1 MNENASE
8 ETEIQTVLSLLA
20 DLYHTYQGVG
30 GVGYPP
36 FRSDA
41 DQREW
46 TAEDAFQRYLGL
58 GVDGRS
64 EIVNNVDYLLVEKAF
79 ITRPGADHLRL
90 GRIHKGDEVRHESNR
105 TCARQMDPSHRR

>member
-1 MNENASE
+1 M
-8 ETEIQTVLSLLA
+8 
-20 DLYHTYQGVG
+20 
-30 GVGYPP
+30 GYPP